1 MGRKSRLKKE
11 RKQRGFEGELMRHP
25 MREEIRAFLK
35 KRRVAMDKAYG
46 LLYVV
51 SLMSRFLISPYI
63 RMGGQG
69 PVNRPEEE
77 KADETRMSR
86 LGRIL
91 DFECGQLHIVFQEV
105 VDELVYPMAGN
116 KALVEPV
123 LEKIYGML
131 DSLILTEGFREGSE
145 REIQNPEFWGDFLT
159 SYEGREEEYFEAVK
173 DLFAFIL
180 SIAKPGS
187 DMDLEKISHE
197 KELEGIR
204 SKYAIEADDFQKLR
218 RRATEFFRIA
228 FATYLGMA
236 FEPLRQEVDQK
247 ICEPVS
253 DSRPQESEGK

>member
-25 MREEIRAFLK
+25 MREEILAFLK
-35 KRRVAMDKAYG
+35 KRRVAMDKASR

-51 SLMSRFLISPYI
+51 SLMASFLIYRSI
-63 RMGGQG
+63 RKRTQL
-69 PVNRPEEE
+69 PVIRPEEE
-77 KADETRMSR
+77 KADETRMRR
-86 LGRIL
+86 LGSIL
-91 DFECGQLHIVFQEV
+91 DFECRQLHIGFQEIM
-105 VDELVYPMAGN
+105 DELVYPVAGN
-116 KALVEPV
+116 KALVESV

-131 DSLILTEGFREGSE
+131 DSLILSESFREGSE
-145 REIQNPEFWGDFLT
+145 REIENPEFWGDTLT

-173 DLFAFIL
+173 DLFAL
-180 SIAKPGS
+180 VLTVARPSS

-204 SKYAIEADDFQKLR
+204 SKYAIEPDDFQKLK

-228 FATYLGMA
+228 FATYLGMV
-236 FEPLRQEVDQK
+236 FQPLRQKVDQE

-253 DSRPQESEGK
+253 DSRPEV